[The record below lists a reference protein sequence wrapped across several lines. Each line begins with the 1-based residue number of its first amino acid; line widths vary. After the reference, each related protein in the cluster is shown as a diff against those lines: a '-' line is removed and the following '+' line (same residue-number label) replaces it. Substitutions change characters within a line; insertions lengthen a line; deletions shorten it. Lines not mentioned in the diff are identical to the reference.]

1 MASIPRLALAAALA
15 ASLGLA
21 AAPAPARADSDDAAR
36 AFAAA
41 LLALGMGIAIGKHGR
56 HDHVNQWDVDMY
68 GEPFSPSP
76 GIICLPRPR
85 KCYGHGN
92 ISHRWTARIFG

>member
-1 MASIPRLALAAALA
+1 
-15 ASLGLA
+15 
-21 AAPAPARADSDDAAR
+21 
-36 AFAAA
+36 
-41 LLALGMGIAIGKHGR
+41 
-56 HDHVNQWDVDMY
+56 MY